1 MSGVKGKSGGARQ
14 GTGGARPGTG
24 GARPGAG
31 RKPKPKPVLAVS
43 SEPDSDPKKFLQSV
57 MNDELADP
65 RIRMDAAKALLP
77 FMHQKLGEGGKKD
90 ERLNA
95 AKKIATGKFSPVAPP
110 LRLVK

>member
-1 MSGVKGKSGGARQ
+1 MAGVKGKSGGARN
-14 GTGGARPGTG
+14 GTG

-31 RKPKPKPVLAVS
+31 RKPKPIPVIAVKV
-43 SEPDSDPKKFLQSV
+43 ELDSDPKKFLQSV

-77 FMHQKLGEGGKKD
+77 FMHQKIGEGGKKD

-95 AKKIATGKFSPVAPP
+95 AKKVATGKFAPVAPP